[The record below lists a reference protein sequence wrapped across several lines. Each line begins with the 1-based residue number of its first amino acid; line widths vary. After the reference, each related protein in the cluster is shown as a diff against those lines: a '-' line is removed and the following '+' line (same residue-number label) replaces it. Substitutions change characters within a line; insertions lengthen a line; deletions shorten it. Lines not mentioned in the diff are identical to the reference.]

1 MLLRGDNVQLRPMTL
16 PERQRFFKWATHSD
30 ATPFWYGE
38 LYGDEVPSYVV
49 FKHEWPDYY
58 FDGSRPQEGR
68 CFAIVL
74 NGIPIGEINYNV
86 IDQHTHSVD
95 LDVIIGSKENQNKG
109 YGSEAIRLLT
119 AWLFEKMGVSRCH
132 IEVSPHN
139 PRAINAY
146 AKAGY
151 RETDRFERDGIIW
164 VNMEVLQEFYIG
176 AHVDS

>member
-1 MLLRGDNVQLRPMTL
+1 MTL

-68 CFAIVL
+68 SFAIVQNEL
-74 NGIPIGEINYNV
+74 PIGEINYNV
-86 IDQHTHSVD
+86 IDRHTRSVD
-95 LDVIIGSKENQNKG
+95 LDIIIGSKLHHNQG
-109 YGSEAIRLLT
+109 YGTEAIILLT
-119 AWLFEKMGVSRCH
+119 TWLFEAMDVSRCH

-139 PRAINAY
+139 PRAIAAY
-146 AKAGY
+146 SKAGY
-151 RETDRFERDGIIW
+151 HETDRFERDDITWI
-164 VNMEVLQEFYIG
+164 NMEVLKEIYIG